1 MTQNSGNGQM
11 QPSDTTSD
19 FNAISF
25 MIQQALAVTRTMTLV
40 KVISVTNDGGVS
52 PVGFVDVH
60 PMVNMLD
67 GVGVSSPHGTV
78 FGLPYFRLQG
88 GANAVIIDPQVG
100 DIGVAVIAD
109 RDISGVKAAKADANP
124 GSGRRFDFADGVYIG
139 GILNG
144 VPSQYVRFTDSGIVL
159 ADKNG
164 NVIEMKAGSIAIT
177 GNLTVSGGVTAGF
190 GGIDA
195 VTLQHHVHSA
205 NNVPPTPG
213 T

>member
-1 MTQNSGNGQM
+1 MTETSGNGQM

-40 KVISVTNDGGVS
+40 KVVAVTNDGGVS
-52 PVGFVDVH
+52 PVGSVDVH

-67 GVGVSSPHGTV
+67 GAGVATTHGTV

-88 GANAVIIDPQVG
+88 GANAVIIDPVVG
-100 DIGVAVIAD
+100 DIGFAVIAD
-109 RDISGVKAAKADANP
+109 RDISSVKSAKADANP
-124 GSGRRFDFADGVYIG
+124 GSNRRFDFSDGVYIG

-144 VPSQYVRFTDSGIVL
+144 SPSQYCRFTDSGIVL

-164 NVIEMKAGSIAIT
+164 NKIEMKAGSIAIT
-177 GNLTVSGGVTAGF
+177 GNLTVTGGVTAGF
-190 GGIDA
+190 GGVDA
-195 VTLQHHVHSA
+195 VTLQHHLHTA
-205 NNVPPTPG
+205 NNTPPTPG